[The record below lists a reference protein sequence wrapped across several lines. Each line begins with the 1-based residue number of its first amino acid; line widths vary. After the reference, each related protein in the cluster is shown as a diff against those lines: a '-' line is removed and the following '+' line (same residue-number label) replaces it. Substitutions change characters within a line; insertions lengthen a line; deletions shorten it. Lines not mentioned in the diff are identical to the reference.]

1 MKTQP
6 LHYIT
11 PYIDFRFIGAVLFW
25 AVFLVFSIAFFCFF
39 DFFEL
44 CYFQVFFNHMFIVTQ
59 LVENEAFL
67 KQLFSAMLAFAQTD
81 VISGT
86 GIFLSNQTYK

>member
-1 MKTQP
+1 MIFDSLGQF
-6 LHYIT
+6 YSG
-11 PYIDFRFIGAVLFW
+11 RFFSYLALPSF
-25 AVFLVFSIAFFCFF
+25 VFLI
-39 DFFEL
+39 FFEL

>member
-11 PYIDFRFIGAVLFW
+11 PYIDFRFIGGVYS
-25 AVFLVFSIAFFCFF
+25 AVFLSVL
-39 DFFEL
+39 EL
-44 CYFQVFFNHMFIVTQ
+44 CYSQVFFNHMFIVTQ
-59 LVENEAFL
+59 LIENEAFL

-86 GIFLSNQTYK
+86 GIFLLFN